1 MALSPAGK
9 ARQGILNLTIK
20 DKDTLYR
27 AYMPFLKNGG
37 LFVPTTSKYEMGDD
51 VFMLISLM
59 DEVDRIPVAGKVVWI
74 TPVGAE
80 GNRQAG
86 VGIHFSDQDDGTA
99 RMKIETYL
107 GGALSSD
114 KITHTM

>member
-1 MALSPAGK
+1 MAISPKGK

-20 DKDTLYR
+20 DKATLYK

-37 LFVPTTSKYEMGDD
+37 LFVPTITKYEMGDD
-51 VFMLISLM
+51 VFMLLSLM
-59 DEVDRIPVAGKVVWI
+59 DEVDRIPVAGKIIWI

-80 GNRQAG
+80 GTRAAG
-86 VGIHFSDQDDGTA
+86 VGVQFSDQDDGTA

-107 GGALSSD
+107 GGALTSESA
-114 KITHTM
+114 THTM